1 MKNTFLRSS
10 ILLLAALLSFSVT
23 AQTVSDFENLALAPD
38 SYWDGATQP
47 LGAHFAS
54 GNAEF
59 YCFYDTAFGGF
70 WGGGFAYSSMTDN
83 TTAGFGNQYS
93 ASTGSG
99 FYGSA
104 NYVVGKPGAVV
115 RLTGS
120 ASGKAVSGFYV
131 TNSTYAY
138 LSMKDG
144 DSFSKKFGGASGND
158 PDWFLLT
165 VLSWR
170 NGALTNDSVNFYLA
184 DFRSS
189 NNAEDYIVHTWQ
201 WVDLAALGNCDSLQ
215 FQLASSDTGAFGMN
229 TPAFFCMD
237 DFTTAPEQFAP
248 PAGQPGSTAI
258 SKDSTVFVAWA
269 TGCSV
274 TRGLRDI
281 STPDSGYAEVGDS
294 TSATGTAGAQG
305 VVSLGDGGSA
315 ILTFDNPI
323 MNGAGWDFAVF
334 ENAIT
339 DDFLELAFVEVSSD
353 GVNFFRFPAT
363 SLTQDTVQIGS
374 FGSVDAT
381 KINNLAGKYRVNF
394 GTPFDL
400 EELAGEPGLDV
411 NNITQVKIID
421 AVGSIQNAYATY
433 DRYGNKVNELW
444 PTPFVSSGF
453 DLDAVG
459 VLHQLSTSAR
469 NLSWNFISFEF
480 YPNPLQN
487 SSALSFYSE
496 EFSSAAI
503 SVLDLTGREIFRM
516 ENMEIVSGKNII
528 TIPALNFSAGT
539 YFMKIEMARKSG
551 VRKFVIAK

>member
-1 MKNTFLRSS
+1 MKNTFLRSPL
-10 ILLLAALLSFSVT
+10 LLLAALLSFSIS

-70 WGGGFAYSSMTDN
+70 WGGGFAYSSMTDS

-120 ASGKAVSGFYV
+120 ALGKAVSGFYV

-170 NGALTNDSVNFYLA
+170 NGSLTNDSVNFYLA
-184 DFRSS
+184 DFRST

-237 DFTTAPEQFAP
+237 NFTTAPEQFAP

-258 SKDSTVFVAWA
+258 SKDSAVFVAWA

-363 SLTQDTVQIGS
+363 SLTQDTVQVGT

-411 NNITQVKIID
+411 NNITHVKIID

-433 DRYGNKVNELW
+433 DRYGNKVNDLW

-459 VLHQLSTSAR
+459 VLHQVSTGIHNPAGNS
-469 NLSWNFISFEF
+469 ISLEIF
-480 YPNPLQN
+480 PNPVQCG
-487 SSALSFYSE
+487 SALK
-496 EFSSAAI
+496 FSAGAFPSATI
-503 SVLDLTGREIFRM
+503 SILDLTGKEIFRIAGKEISSG
-516 ENMEIVSGKNII
+516 EN
-528 TIPALNFSAGT
+528 TIAFPTQHFSAGT
-539 YFMKIEMARKSG
+539 YFVKIETGEKSS
-551 VRKFVIAK
+551 VKKLVIAK